1 MKAPIT
7 TQAGA
12 AATPYDYGAGEVSPS
27 GSLQRGLVYGTD
39 TGDYLQ
45 FLCNYGYDISTIKLI
60 SLTLPDGLA
69 CLTTVKADLISG
81 MNYPSIAVSK
91 FNGKERKKVS
101 RTVTNVGSDAETQYT
116 VSVSAASGVDVKV
129 IPDTLKFTK
138 NTKKL
143 SYQVIFTSNGSS
155 PVKGAVSGSITWT
168 NGKDKVRSPFIVSS
182 Y

>member
-7 TQAGA
+7 TQSGA
-12 AATPYDYGAGEVSPS
+12 AATAYDYGAGEVSPT
-27 GSLQRGLVYGTD
+27 GSLQPGLVYETD

-60 SLTLPDGLA
+60 SPTLPDGFTCPKTA
-69 CLTTVKADLISG
+69 NADLISD

-91 FNGKERKKVS
+91 FNGKESKKVS

-116 VSVSAASGVDVKV
+116 VSVSPASGVDVKV

-143 SYQVIFTSNGSS
+143 SYQVIFSSNGSS
-155 PVKGAVSGSITWT
+155 PVKGDVFGSITWT
-168 NGKDKVRSPFIVSS
+168 NGKYKVRSPFVVSS
-182 Y
+182 D